1 MEQQWKSHAIQ
12 SLTSSRLRTDQ
23 EIRSDPQLNLLNCLL
38 CFISHE
44 ASLIRKVSFSHSSIN
59 SLVRTLHNFKAL
71 TSNSGLLMF
80 FVNLFLPGSSLVEII
95 SPLLLNTLSSFL
107 ILASVFAVKFYLNF
121 WRKYLVCLMYLSCS
135 CSPVLSSFKDYLKMQ
150 RKTLF

>member
-23 EIRSDPQLNLLNCLL
+23 EIRSDPQLNLLNCPL

-44 ASLIRKVSFSHSSIN
+44 ASLIRNV

-121 WRKYLVCLMYLSCS
+121 WRKYLVCVMYLSCS
-135 CSPVLSSFKDYLKMQ
+135 CSPVLSSFKDYLKM
-150 RKTLF
+150 

>member
-1 MEQQWKSHAIQ
+1 M
-12 SLTSSRLRTDQ
+12 
-23 EIRSDPQLNLLNCLL
+23 
-38 CFISHE
+38 
-44 ASLIRKVSFSHSSIN
+44 
-59 SLVRTLHNFKAL
+59 RTLHNFKAL

-121 WRKYLVCLMYLSCS
+121 MEKIFGLSHVSLMLLQSRVVIVQGL
-135 CSPVLSSFKDYLKMQ
+135 PQNATEDTVLNYFENSRRSGGGVVEEVKIKGNVARVLFESSEGNCIAF
-150 RKTLF
+150 RAV